1 MFKID
6 NKDTGTMELFVR
18 SVNGFQLLTNVTEDS
33 VVLAFLLLILKYFTS
48 FSSVSIVGFEQVNVR
63 WVLISNRK
71 SCIKYLKEQ
80 Q

>member
-6 NKDTGTMELFVR
+6 NKDTGTMELFVW

>member
-6 NKDTGTMELFVR
+6 NKDTRTMELFVR

-63 WVLISNRK
+63 WVLKSNRK
-71 SCIKYLKEQ
+71 SCILED
-80 Q
+80 

>member
-6 NKDTGTMELFVR
+6 NKDTRTMELFVR

-71 SCIKYLKEQ
+71 SCILED
-80 Q
+80 

>member
-6 NKDTGTMELFVR
+6 NKDTRTMELFVR

>member
-6 NKDTGTMELFVR
+6 NKDIRTMELFVR
-18 SVNGFQLLTNVTEDS
+18 SVNGFQVLTNVTEDS

-71 SCIKYLKEQ
+71 SCILED
-80 Q
+80 